1 MDRDANYWRRRNGA
15 KLPEELSAPSVP
27 APEPTP
33 EPEPTAEPPAP
44 APEPEPEPTPEP
56 PAPEPPAPEPSDG
69 PDLGIER
76 AGDLG

>member
-15 KLPEELSAPSVP
+15 KLPEELSAPSAP

-33 EPEPTAEPPAP
+33 EPTPEPPAP

-56 PAPEPPAPEPSDG
+56 PAPEPSDG

-76 AGDLG
+76 AGDA

>member
-33 EPEPTAEPPAP
+33 EPTPEPPAP
-44 APEPEPEPTPEP
+44 APEPEPE

>member
-1 MDRDANYWRRRNGA
+1 MDRDANYWRKRNGA
-15 KLPEELSAPSVP
+15 KIPGETPAP

-33 EPEPTAEPPAP
+33 EPPAP
-44 APEPEPEPTPEP
+44 TPEPEPTPEP

-76 AGDLG
+76 AGDA